1 MQIKIYYQLD
11 EWDPMQSAIE
21 AFKVYL
27 RRNRTLSDNV
37 KTLYVNF
44 LKFTDKLS
52 RLQKRDK
59 QKLDELKQR
68 VKETKE
74 VADLQW
80 LLQKIDEK
88 RGVV

>member
-1 MQIKIYYQLD
+1 
-11 EWDPMQSAIE
+11 MQSAIE

-27 RRNRTLSDNV
+27 RRNKTLSENV

-59 QKLDELKQR
+59 QKLKELKAK
-68 VKETKE
+68 VEEAKE
-74 VADLQW
+74 VADLRW
-80 LLQKIDEK
+80 LMQKIDEK
-88 RGVV
+88 I